1 HLTPNTRMLYVESPG
16 SLLLEMLDLPAL
28 ARFSREHDL
37 VLVAD
42 NTWGTGGVYRPLDL
56 GVDVSVVAGTK
67 YVGGHSDLMLGAVMV
82 NDADLARKID
92 ETHYAL
98 GYAISAD
105 DAWLAIRGA
114 RTLPL
119 RLQQSARNGLAV
131 ARWLQQHPL
140 VEQVYHPALPE
151 DAGHALWHRDC
162 RGSNGLL
169 SIRLNLDTRGARQF
183 VNALTLFGIG
193 FSWGG
198 FESLVQLVSPAMLKP
213 HHYWDGAE
221 QPVVRLYAGLES
233 EDDLIADLEQALSQ
247 ARG

>member
-1 HLTPNTRMLYVESPG
+1 KVRYCPGDTDSLARHLTPNTRMLYVESPG

-119 RLQQSARNGLAV
+119 RLQQSARN
-131 ARWLQQHPL
+131 
-140 VEQVYHPALPE
+140 
-151 DAGHALWHRDC
+151 
-162 RGSNGLL
+162 
-169 SIRLNLDTRGARQF
+169 
-183 VNALTLFGIG
+183 
-193 FSWGG
+193 
-198 FESLVQLVSPAMLKP
+198 
-213 HHYWDGAE
+213 
-221 QPVVRLYAGLES
+221 
-233 EDDLIADLEQALSQ
+233 
-247 ARG
+247 